1 MHSLLYKSVYAQQ
14 NRAFS
19 SRRKV
24 MSVPVAGWRGEVEI
38 FKNGWTDERKWMNGW
53 TKTDERMN
61 GWTTEALFWMN
72 GWTDERL
79 RRMNGWTDER
89 KWMNGWTDERL
100 SGWTDERMNGGKL
113 DALNANPG
121 CRCSVF
127 LTLNIKFFRNLHWDF
142 GERQNFWT
150 NVKFFGSKIEIAS
163 KS

>member
-89 KWMNGWTDERL
+89 KWMNGWTDERKWMN
-100 SGWTDERMNGGKL
+100 GWTSLLAHDVMPVVSLAVSSSSTCTLGWTSTFYLYFSK
-113 DALNANPG
+113 
-121 CRCSVF
+121 F
-127 LTLNIKFFRNLHWDF
+127 LQIFKR
-142 GERQNFWT
+142 E
-150 NVKFFGSKIEIAS
+150 
-163 KS
+163 